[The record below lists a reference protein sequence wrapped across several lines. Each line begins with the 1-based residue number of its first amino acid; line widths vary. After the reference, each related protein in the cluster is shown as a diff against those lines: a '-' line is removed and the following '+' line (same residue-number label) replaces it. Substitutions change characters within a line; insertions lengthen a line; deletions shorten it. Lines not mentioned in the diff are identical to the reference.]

1 MVIKMLLGI
10 HLPNVSNRTIFGW
23 RFLLLYDG
31 SVIFA
36 GKLLDLLKGLLSGLV
51 MLIKIPGTAKAAR
64 SAASSQLDSPEQKY
78 HAISVPQSQPMRP
91 GLLL

>member
-1 MVIKMLLGI
+1 MLVEMLLGI
-10 HLPNVSNRTIFGW
+10 HLPDVSNCTIFGW

-51 MLIKIPGTAKAAR
+51 MLIKIPGIANAAQ
-64 SAASSQLDSPEQKY
+64 SAASSRLDSN
-78 HAISVPQSQPMRP
+78 
-91 GLLL
+91 